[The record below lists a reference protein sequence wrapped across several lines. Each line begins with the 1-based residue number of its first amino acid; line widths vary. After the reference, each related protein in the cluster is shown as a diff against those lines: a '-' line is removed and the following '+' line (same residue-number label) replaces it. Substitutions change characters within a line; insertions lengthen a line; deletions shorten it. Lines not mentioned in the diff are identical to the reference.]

1 MVSDSHPEDS
11 ILPAGEPSEGDE
23 DYYLL
28 PRPKRGRLHEA
39 ILEDPVSQLNAP
51 RPIICNKTDR
61 VARAVER
68 MRKLRYGSVLVVDEG
83 KLVGIF
89 TVTDACRALAQ
100 VLEGQQGEE
109 SNDAA

>member
-1 MVSDSHPEDS
+1 V
-11 ILPAGEPSEGDE
+11 A
-23 DYYLL
+23 
-28 PRPKRGRLHEA
+28 
-39 ILEDPVSQLNAP
+39 
-51 RPIICNKTDR
+51 T
-61 VARAVER
+61 VARTMAEKR
-68 MRKLRYGSVLVVDEG
+68 IGSAIVAKNG